1 MHSTENT
8 EENQSFD
15 YKNTL
20 NLPTTNFPM
29 KANLSSEEPKI
40 LEFWQQ
46 IDLYNKLQN
55 IHKNDKIFILQD
67 GPPYAN
73 GSIHL
78 GHAFNRILKDFV
90 VKSKILSGYK
100 VPFIPGWDCH
110 GLPIEIKVEK
120 ELEQPSYKMD
130 PILFIAKCREYAI
143 TQIAIQKQQF
153 IRLGVIA
160 NWQNPYVTMD
170 FKFEATVMRTLAK
183 IMANG
188 HLTRGDRPVHWCV
201 NCGSA
206 LAEAE
211 VEYKEKQSPSIYVAF
226 NCKNNA
232 QIISSFKLK
241 DTVLD
246 QEQTISVL
254 TWTTTP
260 WSMPAVQAVAVNRKF
275 TYCLFFSEELNR
287 FFIIAEQLLSSVITA
302 LKLKDYSIIAKC
314 PGENLEHILLQHPLY
329 SRTTPIVFGEHVT
342 LDVGTGCVTTA
353 PAHGYDDYITSKKY
367 NLPIENFINNR
378 GCFLETT
385 EFFANLHI
393 NKAVP
398 VIIEK
403 LKTNNNLLAYS
414 EILHSYPHCWRHKTP
429 LIFMATP
436 QWFISME
443 KNHLR
448 ENALAEVDKIHW
460 FPNWGE
466 TRMESMLPVGR
477 PDWCISRQRVWGVP
491 IPFFIHKT
499 TGELHPEQLSLIE
512 KVAQKVEINGI
523 EAWHKLNL
531 KELLG
536 DNADNY
542 IKSTDILD
550 VWFESGT
557 VSCCINST
565 HPEMQSYA
573 DLYLEGSDQHRG
585 WFQSSLL
592 VSMAANNKPPFKEV
606 LTHGFV
612 LDASGNK
619 MSKSLGNIVDP
630 ESIIN
635 KYGADLLRLWV
646 ATTDYSGDLKIS
658 EEILKR
664 VSDSYRRI
672 RNTARF
678 LLSNLHDFDHHKD
691 ILSVDKLLRL
701 DRWMVEKTSSLQQ
714 EILQHYNEYKYHL
727 AYQKIHN
734 FCVEELGSFY
744 LDVIKD
750 RQYTCKKNSIPRR
763 SAQTV
768 LYHILET
775 LVRWI
780 APILS
785 FTAEEIWKFLPDRKE
800 SSIFLNSWYNYNW
813 LNVSVNPSVDQ
824 NFWDTILTIRK
835 EVNKQIE
842 IARNQNQIG
851 SSLEAEVK
859 IQCDAKIFK
868 ILTDIPNVQKELKF
882 ILITSSAEVVLDQ
895 TLNNLVNSPGFLV
908 IVNCSNHPKC
918 ARCWHRVQDVNS
930 SKLCNRCTI
939 NLTTEQGEIRMYA

>member
-1 MHSTENT
+1 MYDNKA
-8 EENQSFD
+8 EENQNFD
-15 YKNTL
+15 YKDTL
-20 NLPTTNFPM
+20 NLPTTTFPM
-29 KANLSSEEPKI
+29 KANLATEELNI
-40 LEFWQQ
+40 LQFWQQ
-46 IDLYNKLQN
+46 IDLYNQLQD
-55 IHKNDKIFILQD
+55 IHKEDKVFIFQD

-78 GHAFNRILKDFV
+78 GHAFNRILKDFI
-90 VKSKILSGYK
+90 VKSKTLSGYK

-120 ELEQPSYKMD
+120 ELEQPSHKMD
-130 PILFIAKCREYAI
+130 PILFITKCREYAA
-143 TQIAIQKQQF
+143 TQITIQKQQF

-160 NWQNPYVTMD
+160 NWQKPYATMD

-211 VEYKEKQSPSIYVAF
+211 VEYKDKQSPSIYVAF
-226 NCKNNA
+226 NCKNNS
-232 QIISSFKLK
+232 QIVSIFKLN
-241 DTVLD
+241 DTILD
-246 QEQTISVL
+246 HEQTVSVL

-260 WSMPAVQAVAVNRKF
+260 WSMPAVLAVAVNRKF
-275 TYCLFFSEELNR
+275 AYCLIHSKELNR
-287 FFIIAEQLLSSVITA
+287 FFIMAEQLLFSVTTA
-302 LKLKDYSIIAKC
+302 IQLKDYSVIAKC
-314 PGENLEHILLQHPLY
+314 SGAELEHVLLQHPLY
-329 SRTTPIVFGEHVT
+329 SRICPIVLGEHVT
-342 LDVGTGCVTTA
+342 LEVGTGCVTTA
-353 PAHGYDDYITSKKY
+353 PAHGHDDYIVSKKY

-378 GCFLETT
+378 GCFLEKT

-398 VIIEK
+398 VILEK
-403 LKTNNNLLAYS
+403 LKQHNTLLAYS
-414 EILHSYPHCWRHKTP
+414 EIVHSYPHCWRHKTP

-448 ENALAEVDKIHW
+448 KKALSEVNKIHW
-460 FPNWGE
+460 FPVWGE
-466 TRMESMLPVGR
+466 TRMESMLPEGR

-499 TGELHPEQLSLIE
+499 TGELHPDQLSLIE
-512 KVAQKVEINGI
+512 KVAQKVELGGI
-523 EAWHKLNL
+523 EAWHTLESQ
-531 KELLG
+531 ELIG
-536 DNADNY
+536 NFANDY

-557 VSCCINST
+557 VNCCINST
-565 HPEMQSYA
+565 HQEMQGYA

-592 VSMAANNKPPFKEV
+592 VSMAANNRPPFKEV

-619 MSKSLGNIVDP
+619 MSKSLGNVVDP

-678 LLSNLHDFDHHKD
+678 LLSNLHDFDRNKNM
-691 ILSVDKLLRL
+691 LPVEKLLFL
-701 DRWMVEKTSSLQQ
+701 DRWMLEKTSALQQ
-714 EILQHYNEYKYHL
+714 EILQHYHEYKYHL

-750 RQYTCKKNSIPRR
+750 RQYTCKQNSIPRR
-763 SAQTV
+763 SAQTT

-785 FTAEEIWKFLPDRKE
+785 FTAEEIWKYLPDRIE
-800 SSIFLNSWYNYNW
+800 PSIFLNSWYNYNW
-813 LNVSVNPSVDQ
+813 LNVSVGSVVHND
-824 NFWDTILTIRK
+824 FWDTILTIRK

-842 IARNQNQIG
+842 ISRNQNQIG

-859 IQCDAKIFK
+859 IYCDAKTFK
-868 ILTDIPNVQKELKF
+868 ILTDIPNIQRELKF
-882 ILITSSAEVVLDQ
+882 ILITSSAEIVLDH
-895 TLNNLVNSPGFLV
+895 TLNELSGTSGFSITINS
-908 IVNCSNHPKC
+908 SNYPKC
-918 ARCWHRVQDVNS
+918 ARCWHRVKDVND

-939 NLTTEQGEIRMYA
+939 NLTTEQGEIRIYV

>member
-1 MHSTENT
+1 MQNKT
-8 EENQSFD
+8 EETKNFD

-29 KANLSSEEPKI
+29 KANLANEEPKI
-40 LEFWQQ
+40 LAFWQQ
-46 IDLYNKLQN
+46 IGLYNLLQDH
-55 IHKNDKIFILQD
+55 HKNDKVFTFQD

-78 GHAFNRILKDFV
+78 GHAFNRILKDFI
-90 VKSKILSGYK
+90 VKSKTLSGYR

-120 ELEQPSYKMD
+120 ELNQQSHQID
-130 PILFIAKCREYAI
+130 PILFITKCREYAT
-143 TQIAIQKQQF
+143 TQINVQKQQF

-170 FKFEATVMRTLAK
+170 FKFEAAVMRTLAK

-188 HLTRGDRPVHWCV
+188 HLTRGDRPVHWCI

-211 VEYKEKQSPSIYVAF
+211 VEYKEKKSPSIYVAF

-232 QIISSFKLK
+232 EILSRFKLNNNILK
-241 DTVLD
+241 P
-246 QEQTISVL
+246 EQKISVL

-260 WSMPAVQAVAVNRKF
+260 WTIPAIQGVAVNQKF
-275 TYCLFFSEELNR
+275 TYCLLYSKELDR
-287 FFIIAEQLLSSVITA
+287 FFIIAERLLSSVVTSIQ
-302 LKLKDYSIIAKC
+302 LKDYSIVAKC
-314 PGENLEHILLQHPLY
+314 CGAELEHVLLQHPLY
-329 SRTTPIVFGEHVT
+329 SRTGPIILGEHVT
-342 LDVGTGCVTTA
+342 LDAGTGCVTTA
-353 PAHGYDDYITSKKY
+353 PAHGHDDYIAGKKY
-367 NLPIENFINNR
+367 NLSVENFINNR

-393 NKAVP
+393 NKAATK
-398 VIIEK
+398 IIEM
-403 LKTNNNLLAYS
+403 LQQNGNLLASS

-429 LIFMATP
+429 IIFMATP

-443 KNHLR
+443 KNHLLSK
-448 ENALAEVDKIHW
+448 ALAEVKKVHW
-460 FPNWGE
+460 FPTWGE
-466 TRMESMLPVGR
+466 TRMESMLQPGR

-499 TGELHPEQLSLIE
+499 TGNLHPDQLNLIE
-512 KVAQKVEINGI
+512 KIAQKVEIKGI
-523 EAWHKLNL
+523 EAWHQLDP

-536 DNADNY
+536 NVYDDY
-542 IKSTDILD
+542 IKSTDALD

-557 VSCCINST
+557 VNCCINHT
-565 HPEMQSYA
+565 HPEMSNYA

-592 VSMAANNKPPFKEV
+592 VSIAANNQPPFKEV

-619 MSKSLGNIVDP
+619 MSKSLGNIIEP
-630 ESIIN
+630 ENIIN

-658 EEILKR
+658 EDILKR
-664 VSDSYRRI
+664 VGDSYRRI

-678 LLSNLHDFDHHKD
+678 LLANLHDFDHTKN
-691 ILSVDKLLRL
+691 ILPVDQLLLL
-701 DRWMVEKTSSLQQ
+701 DRWILAKANKLQQ
-714 EILQHYNEYKYHL
+714 EILELYNEYKYHL

-750 RQYTCKKNSIPRR
+750 RQYTCKPNSIPRR

-768 LYHILET
+768 LYYILEAF
-775 LVRWI
+775 VRWI

-785 FTAEEIWKFLPDRKE
+785 FTAEEIWKYLPNRTE
-800 SSIFLNSWYNYNW
+800 PSIFLNSWYNMIDEKIDENLW
-813 LNVSVNPSVDQ
+813 GIV
-824 NFWDTILTIRK
+824 LTIRK

-842 IARNQNQIG
+842 LIRNNNQIG
-851 SSLEAEVK
+851 SSLEAEVT
-859 IQCDAKIFK
+859 IHCNSEIFK
-868 ILTDIPNVQKELKF
+868 ILTSIQDLPKEFKF
-882 ILITSSAEVVLDQ
+882 ILITSSAEIILDQ
-895 TLNNLVNSPGFLV
+895 TLNNDPIGFN
-908 IVNCSNHPKC
+908 ITINCSNNPKC
-918 ARCWHRVQDVNS
+918 ARCWHRVKNLNNEQ
-930 SKLCNRCTI
+930 LCYRCTTNI
-939 NLTTEQGEIRMYA
+939 TTEQGETRMYA